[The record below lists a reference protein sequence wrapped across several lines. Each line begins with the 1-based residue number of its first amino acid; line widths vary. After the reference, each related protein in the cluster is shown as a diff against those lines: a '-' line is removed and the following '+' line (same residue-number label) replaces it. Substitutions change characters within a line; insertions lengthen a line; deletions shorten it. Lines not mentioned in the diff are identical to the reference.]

1 MGVAELVNRLG
12 EGSPAEEQIVPR
24 EPISLLAQ
32 TPKRNERPPSRVIR
46 KPEDEVKSPNKEV
59 NVGDAETPGSP

>member
-1 MGVAELVNRLG
+1 MRVAKLVNRLG

-32 TPKRNERPPSRVIR
+32 SPKRNERPASRVIR
-46 KPEDEVKSPNKEV
+46 KPEDEVEPPNKEI
-59 NVGDAETPGSP
+59 NVGDAKTPGSP